1 MISPVSVAL
10 ESNHA
15 AQLRQSV
22 QSFFSQVNWDDHSP
36 EVQEVRHTIATPS
49 LGPISLTMSVS
60 QFFAVV
66 NWDGT
71 EIAAPSLALEPL
83 TMTSLDTSP
92 TDSLTLDDF
101 FNLF

>member
-1 MISPVSVAL
+1 MRPVSVAL
-10 ESNHA
+10 EPESA
-15 AQLRQSV
+15 ARLRQSV

-36 EVQEVRHTIATPS
+36 EVQEVRQTIATPN

-60 QFFAVV
+60 QFFAIV
-66 NWDGT
+66 NWEGT
-71 EIAAPSLALEPL
+71 EIAAPGLALEPFTL
-83 TMTSLDTSP
+83 TSPETSP